1 MSWERCP
8 WCQLNLNGV
17 YKTTKHYRQ
26 EHPTE
31 YRSRRAEEAC
41 LNAKSRLSSQVMAL
55 ERYDALAAE
64 LAGGLPPL
72 AHGLIEMAMKKD
84 VYRYRVD
91 GTITDREVLVSYVT
105 IAQGQDRTAQEYL
118 ARLLRENGADLGEI
132 KDVR

>member
-8 WCQLNLNGV
+8 WCQLKINGA

-31 YRSRRAEEAC
+31 YRLRQAEEAC
-41 LNAKSRLSSQVMAL
+41 LNAKRRLSLQLMAV

-72 AHGLIEMAMKKD
+72 AHSLVEMAMKKD
-84 VYRYRVD
+84 VYRYGVD

-118 ARLLRENGADLGEI
+118 ARVLSENAHDN
-132 KDVR
+132 